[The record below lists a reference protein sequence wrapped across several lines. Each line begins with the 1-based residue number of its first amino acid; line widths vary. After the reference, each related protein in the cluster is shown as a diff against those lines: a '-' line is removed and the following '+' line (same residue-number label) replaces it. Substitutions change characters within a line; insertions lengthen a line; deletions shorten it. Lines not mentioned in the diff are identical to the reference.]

1 MSVAELDDPAGES
14 TTPRPAVTR
23 RAQRREQQTA
33 RILDAAKKCFVRS
46 GFQGASMQEICN
58 EAGMSPGA
66 LYRYF
71 PSKESIIEAISEAQ
85 QQQDAEMLSAM
96 LDNPSVI
103 DGFVEAS
110 MAHIRKVH
118 EHGTAAL
125 FTEVRAEAMR
135 NEMVRTGCERS
146 MHQVRDALRNY
157 FQKAL
162 DRGDIRPR
170 VDLDTL
176 LTVMMALGEGLILND
191 LPSQGVPMEKIET
204 LMRSAAISNLRP
216 RGYEEQKI
224 G

>member
-1 MSVAELDDPAGES
+1 
-14 TTPRPAVTR
+14 
-23 RAQRREQQTA
+23 
-33 RILDAAKKCFVRS
+33 
-46 GFQGASMQEICN
+46 MQEICS
-58 EAGMSPGA
+58 EADMSPGA

-85 QQQDAEMLSAM
+85 QQQDAEMLSVM

-118 EHGTAAL
+118 EDGTAGL

-135 NEMVRTGCERS
+135 NDTVRTGCERS
-146 MHQVRDALRNY
+146 MHQVREALRDY
-157 FQKAL
+157 LQKAV

-170 VDLDTL
+170 VDLDSL
-176 LTVMMALGEGLILND
+176 LTVMMALGEGLVLND
-191 LPSQGVPMEKIET
+191 LPGQGIPFDKIET
-204 LMRSAAISNLRP
+204 LMRSAVISNLRP

>member
-1 MSVAELDDPAGES
+1 MTSAGTIDLDDE
-14 TTPRPAVTR
+14 TAVTR
-23 RAQRREQQTA
+23 STSPRVQRREQQTI
-33 RILDAAKKCFVRS
+33 RILEAAKKCFVRS

-71 PSKESIIEAISEAQ
+71 PSKESIIEAISEAEQ
-85 QQQDAEMLSAM
+85 KRDADMLSVM

-118 EHGTAAL
+118 KNGTAGL

-135 NEMVRTGCERS
+135 NEAVRKSCEQSRL
-146 MHQVRDALRNY
+146 HVREALRDY
-157 FQKAL
+157 FEKAL
-162 DRGDIRPR
+162 ERGDINPR

-176 LTVMMALGEGLILND
+176 LTVLMALGEGLILND
-191 LPSQGVPMEKIET
+191 LPGQGISMEKIQI
-204 LMRSAAISNLRP
+204 LMRAAVISNLRP
-216 RGYEEQKI
+216 RGYEEQQV